1 MVESWVEGRQ
11 LALEQ
16 RQEAAEA
23 GENLKTPV
31 KRRKDNLCE
40 EYFETPQAGFSS
52 ELGLEV
58 LTDQNLEV
66 LTDQELEV
74 LTECDQ
80 EHEVLIDLGLSNRKE
95 EGGLSGIGDEGGI
108 CDLGE
113 GGLEVV
119 KDLGEGRLEEV
130 QDLGKRGQ
138 EGLKNLGEEGLEG
151 LKVATEDLNR
161 TQDTGKNVLL
171 GEGEGPRSDV
181 VELCTILDGGGD
193 GGEIEMFHISEL
205 EDDLRCLG
213 EAGDEDGQVEI
224 VMQKEPEAKE
234 RAAFEVEPNAGKE
247 NVMWH
252 ARDKSAKRKYEKRT
266 VTKREF
272 FLRLKK

>member
-31 KRRKDNLCE
+31 KQRKDNFCE
-40 EYFETPQAGFSS
+40 EYFETPQAGLSC

-58 LTDQNLEV
+58 LTDQN
-66 LTDQELEV
+66 LEV

-151 LKVATEDLNR
+151 LKVATEDLNP
-161 TQDTGKNVLL
+161 TQDTGESVLL

-234 RAAFEVEPNAGKE
+234 AFEVEPNAGKE
-247 NVMWH
+247 NVVWN
-252 ARDKSAKRKYEKRT
+252 ARDKSAKRRYEKRT
-266 VTKREF
+266 VTKRAF